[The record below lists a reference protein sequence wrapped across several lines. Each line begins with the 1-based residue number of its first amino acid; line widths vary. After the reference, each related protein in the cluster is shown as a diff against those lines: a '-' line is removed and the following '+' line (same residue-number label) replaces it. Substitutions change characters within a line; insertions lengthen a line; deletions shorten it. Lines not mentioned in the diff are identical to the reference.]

1 MYLFE
6 NEIINISKI
15 YTVNMYE
22 MKTDSSIKNIIHYPS
37 KLSAYEL
44 IFFISGEL
52 LTCFNGNM
60 LKDTANSI
68 RYLPK
73 DISGGE
79 YTVEKIA
86 SSLCIDIFF
95 DTLDEMPDY
104 AVSLKNMNE
113 LKPLFTKIYNIWN
126 SKELGFYSECMSIF
140 YDIIKKIK
148 KHTNRY
154 FTDIQAKKILPSY
167 NYMIKHFTQ
176 RGFNYKKMCAESSL
190 SYDYFKEIFIKEYGM
205 PPVKYVT
212 MLKLDKAKEL
222 LITGHY
228 TISEIAEICGF
239 ENIYYFSTV
248 FKKHFG
254 VSPKN
259 YRTMIN

>member
-1 MYLFE
+1 
-6 NEIINISKI
+6 
-15 YTVNMYE
+15 MYE

-95 DTLDEMPDY
+95 DTFDEMPDY

-140 YDIIKKIK
+140 YYIIKKIK

-154 FTDIQAKKILPSY
+154 FTDIQAKKNTAFLQLY
-167 NYMIKHFTQ
+167 
-176 RGFNYKKMCAESSL
+176 
-190 SYDYFKEIFIKEYGM
+190 
-205 PPVKYVT
+205 
-212 MLKLDKAKEL
+212 DKAL
-222 LITGHY
+222 YSARFQL
-228 TISEIAEICGF
+228 
-239 ENIYYFSTV
+239 
-248 FKKHFG
+248 
-254 VSPKN
+254 
-259 YRTMIN
+259 